1 MLEGRKSYRWIWVC
15 KSLVV
20 FVVCITNYL
29 PYQGEQ
35 KQFKNEKYPE
45 LAARANLKI
54 EQIVDWWQERLAN
67 IKYLYHLQ
75 AVPSLRLIYTGKY
88 IDKSSSST
96 PLFLKTIT
104 IDPQENKGRVNVGAK
119 LRSRVL
125 WYQCL
130 EQNLKLE
137 DTINEK

>member
-67 IKYLYHLQ
+67 ISTSIIFRQYHLF
-75 AVPSLRLIYTGKY
+75 
-88 IDKSSSST
+88 D
-96 PLFLKTIT
+96 
-104 IDPQENKGRVNVGAK
+104 
-119 LRSRVL
+119 
-125 WYQCL
+125 
-130 EQNLKLE
+130 
-137 DTINEK
+137 